1 MPVDVAPLGL
11 VVHVRRCLDGMAVS
25 TQRLLVCVCV
35 VPARV
40 QGDDVVYLF
49 CCAGDAS
56 TLAVQ
61 AEGMQT

>member
-1 MPVDVAPLGL
+1 MPIEVAPLGL
-11 VVHVRRCLDGMAVS
+11 VVHVRRRLDSMTVS

-35 VPARV
+35 VPACM

-49 CCAGDAS
+49 CCAGDAP